1 MKERNFKIAY
11 FLKLYAYY
19 ICPPTRMNEIEE
31 HRTISS
37 WFIEHDVRLSDTFIF
52 NINFF
57 SKLFVIWILK
67 LRLNWKIDG
76 IMTLL
81 KFRDIVILVFT
92 KIISVFVIN
101 DC

>member
-11 FLKLYAYY
+11 FLKLYTYY

-57 SKLFVIWILK
+57 QNYLWSEFW
-67 LRLNWKIDG
+67 NWGLIEK
-76 IMTLL
+76 
-81 KFRDIVILVFT
+81 
-92 KIISVFVIN
+92 
-101 DC
+101 